1 LTDKEYQR
9 LEPFLHR
16 KSARQRLILFLIAD
30 GYTVVDLVGMRAF
43 TLHTLKLPIEMSVYR
58 DEALANH
65 TNSMAFIYPNDKPL
79 PHTAYYRLVRDFTL
93 RTLKLPIEM
102 SVNRDEALANH
113 TNSMAFI
120 YPNGKPLPHTAYY
133 RLVRVT
139 AEKVLGRPM
148 SQEQFR
154 AYIHK

>member
-1 LTDKEYQR
+1 MTDKEYQR
-9 LEPFLHR
+9 LVPFLHR

-30 GYTVVDLVGMRAF
+30 GYTVVDLVAMRAF
-43 TLHTLKLPIEMSVYR
+43 FLRALKLPVEMSVYR
-58 DEALANH
+58 DEALADH
-65 TNSMAFIYPNDKPL
+65 TNPMAF
-79 PHTAYYRLVRDFTL
+79 T
-93 RTLKLPIEM
+93 
-102 SVNRDEALANH
+102 
-113 TNSMAFI
+113 